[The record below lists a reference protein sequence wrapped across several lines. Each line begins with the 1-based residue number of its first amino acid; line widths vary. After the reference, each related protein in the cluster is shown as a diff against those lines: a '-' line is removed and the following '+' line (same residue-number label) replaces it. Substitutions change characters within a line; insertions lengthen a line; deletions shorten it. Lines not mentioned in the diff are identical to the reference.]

1 MIKAHC
7 FFAVT
12 WLSIVALQG
21 AEGTCPEVK
30 PNGKCAPSDFDA
42 SFQNP
47 VKCVKQTCTAAVP
60 DSKIC
65 KQGKSTK
72 ECFDGLSTWACARV
86 QYGFLVDQT
95 GKPIGCDM
103 SSPPTP
109 IIPTESDT
117 WDAGTCDMDWQ
128 GAEDSTKCQKAG

>member
-65 KQGKSTK
+65 KIGKSTK
-72 ECFDGLSTWACARV
+72 QCYYALSTWACVRV
-86 QYGFLVDQT
+86 QYPFIENDEGA
-95 GKPIGCDM
+95 PIGCDM

-109 IIPTESDT
+109 IVPEESDT
-117 WDAGTCDMDWQ
+117 WDVGACRMDWQ
-128 GAEDSTKCQKAG
+128 ADYDAPECKKAG